1 MLRDL
6 GDKKRMKRSENFNHH
21 EDSEVSDDG
30 SRTSPSKDVD
40 DHSDIE
46 IDYGFEYDFITP
58 PTTLSSRDP
67 AKSNNQTENPL
78 ASTIPEQS
86 PDPKDPQHED
96 EDGETTYQFRL
107 FSAHPSSGLSKS
119 TADAATPVAAAASK
133 DTIRLSAT
141 PPPSADNLNLI
152 DNISLHK
159 TQFLRPRRPDS
170 YYFTSAL
177 PTSTL
182 SRLSSQYS
190 ETALSTTDI
199 LTRAKSTKWPGTS
212 LPWRVIHVKLAQ
224 PTKTPTPTTTSR
236 SSTQPSSSSRPQRIN
251 PRPSKK
257 RRLVLRR
264 RSAAQADLV
273 EKAKAADEA
282 EREKRTRRN
291 REKKVKRKERE
302 KRKKQDAAAA
312 SLGTETQPVGE
323 DSADESMMS

>member
-1 MLRDL
+1 
-6 GDKKRMKRSENFNHH
+6 MKRSEIFNHH
-21 EDSEVSDDG
+21 DDSEVSDDG

-40 DHSDIE
+40 DHSDIK

-67 AKSNNQTENPL
+67 AKSDTQSENPL

-86 PDPKDPQHED
+86 PDLKDAQHED
-96 EDGETTYQFRL
+96 EEDGETAYQFRL
-107 FSAHPSSGLSKS
+107 FSSHPSSGLSKS
-119 TADAATPVAAAASK
+119 TADAATPAAAAASK

-152 DNISLHK
+152 DNISLDK
-159 TQFLRPRRPDS
+159 TQFVRPRRPDS

-177 PTSTL
+177 PASTL

-212 LPWRVIHVKLAQ
+212 LPWRVIHVKLAK
-224 PTKTPTPTTTSR
+224 PTKTPTPTTTSK
-236 SSTQPSSSSRPQRIN
+236 SSTQLPSSSRLHRTS

-264 RSAAQADLV
+264 RSVAQAELV

-302 KRKKQDAAAA
+302 KRKKQDAAAS

-323 DSADESMMS
+323 ASPDERMMSDLTE